1 MQRFINNPDLIVDDL
16 IKGYVKAHKGFIE
29 KSAKNDRVVK
39 RKNSSET
46 RKVGIVTGGG
56 SGHEPAFLGYVGE
69 NMVDAVAVG
78 EVFASPPAEAFY
90 DAIIEA
96 DSGEGVACL
105 FGNYA
110 GDNMNVKMAIQMA
123 EEEGVNVKFVTA
135 KDDIASSLKETSH
148 RRHGIAGGVYMWK
161 VGGAKAA
168 LGGTL
173 DEVIAVAQKAADN
186 TRSICV
192 GLSSCTIPAAGT
204 PNFEIEEGMMEFGIG
219 HHGESGVRVEKLKSA
234 AEIASMM
241 TDALLENFAFEKG
254 QNLALLLSGLGSTP
268 KMELHV
274 LFDTIEEV
282 LKKQNH
288 CAEMVLIGDYATSL
302 DMNGVS
308 LSLMRLDS
316 ELRELLAYPTKTPGL
331 TIVRS

>member
-1 MQRFINNPDLIVDDL
+1 MQRFINNPEFIVDDL
-16 IKGYVKAHKGFIE
+16 IKGYVKAYKGFIE
-29 KSAKNDRVVK
+29 KSANNDRVVK
-39 RKNSSET
+39 RKNSPET
-46 RKVGIVTGGG
+46 GKVGIVTGGG

-90 DAIIEA
+90 DAILEA

-135 KDDIASSLKETSH
+135 KDDIASSPKETRH

-161 VGGAKAA
+161 AGGAKAA

-173 DEVIAVAQKAADN
+173 DDVIAVAQKAADN

-204 PNFEIEEGMMEFGIG
+204 PNFEIEEGMMEIGIG
-219 HHGESGVRVEKLKSA
+219 HHGEPGIRVEKLKSA
-234 AEIASMM
+234 AEIAAMM
-241 TDALLENFAFEKG
+241 TDALLDDFAFDRE
-254 QNLALLLSGLGSTP
+254 QNIAVLLSGLGSTP
-268 KMELHV
+268 KMELYV
-274 LFDTIEEV
+274 LYDAIEEV

-288 CAEMVLIGDYATSL
+288 RVEVVLIGDYATSL
-302 DMNGVS
+302 DMNGIS
-308 LSLMRLDS
+308 LSLMKLDN
-316 ELRELLAYPTKTPGL
+316 ELKELLAYPAKTSGL
-331 TIVRS
+331 TIIRS